1 MIWTFVLN
9 NSKTYYLVLNG
20 KQRMV
25 KRKNIYQI
33 SFGNIEVVNG
43 YRKVWTH
50 AKRASLNRNSQVLS
64 EKEILEKEK
73 NWIY

>member
-1 MIWTFVLN
+1 
-9 NSKTYYLVLNG
+9 
-20 KQRMV
+20 MV

-50 AKRASLNRNSQVLS
+50 AKRASLNRNSEVLS